1 MTSQKGQTDYK
12 FVVVMNKKIESG
24 VAINAAAHM
33 VACLVARASEE
44 DRKNMMF
51 VDYLDA
57 TGLKHPVSALS
68 LIVLKAKN
76 SNQIRKAREL
86 GVEKCVHFVD
96 FLETMTDD
104 TYVEQMERTKA
115 LKEEELDYWG
125 IALFGLKKDLDLIT
139 GKFSMW
145 R

>member
-1 MTSQKGQTDYK
+1 MTSQNSKTGYK
-12 FVVVMNKKIESG
+12 FVVVINKKIESG
-24 VAINAAAHM
+24 VAINTAAHM

-44 DRKNMMF
+44 DRKNMMI

-57 TGLKHPVSALS
+57 TGVRHPVSALS
-68 LIVLKAKN
+68 LIVLRAKN

-86 GVEKCVHFVD
+86 AIEKEVHFVD
-96 FLETMTDD
+96 FLETMTGD
-104 TYVEQMERTKA
+104 TYVEQMERTNA

-125 IALFGLKKDLDLIT
+125 IALFGLKKELDPVT

-145 R
+145 K